1 MQTIVQTKIPQ
12 GVKFCKRCI
21 YHEQIPFISF
31 DAEGICNYCYQYD
44 QMQKDYPTGI
54 EGQNRLEQMA
64 LEIKKAGKG
73 KDYDVVIGVSGGCDS
88 SYMLTL
94 AKDLGLR
101 PLAAHYD
108 NTWNTKIAVENI
120 KNVLEKLNVDLFT
133 HVADNYEV
141 NDVMKSLMLASVPEI
156 EASTDLALATV
167 HYMACEKFGIKY
179 IWEGHSFRTEGISP
193 PGWFYMDA
201 KYILEI
207 QKQYGSLPIKTIPLL
222 YMGKWFKWMLLNK
235 IKKQRPLYFIDYDK
249 EGTKKFLA
257 EKFGWQWYGGHHM
270 ENRTA
275 YFCNNY
281 YLPMKFNI
289 DLRWCEFSAHVR
301 AGTMARNEALENIAE
316 PKPFDPT
323 ILEEVFTRLN
333 LTESAFSSILAL
345 PKKSY
350 RDYKTYKETF
360 IRLRPLFWLLYKAG
374 YVTRSFY
381 DKFTVKN

>member
-201 KYILEI
+201 KYISEI

-249 EGTKKFLA
+249 EGTKNFLA

-281 YLPMKFNI
+281 YLPMKFDI

-301 AGTMARNEALENIAE
+301 AGTMTRNEALQSIAE